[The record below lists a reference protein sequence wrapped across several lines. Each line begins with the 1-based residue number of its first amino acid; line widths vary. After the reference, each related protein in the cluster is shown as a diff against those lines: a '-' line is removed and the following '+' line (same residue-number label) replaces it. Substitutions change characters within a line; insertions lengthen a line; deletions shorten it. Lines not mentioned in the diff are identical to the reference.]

1 VNETKIEKRIR
12 QNLRSARAIGGLDNP
27 NAVALLHGTLAGYSR
42 RGASV
47 SKDVFVGWAA
57 DEGWPADTLPVLREV
72 LLGPFRIA
80 GDDFQTLT
88 GFRRDEADVLLDA
101 LGDSLADPPAH

>member
-1 VNETKIEKRIR
+1 M
-12 QNLRSARAIGGLDNP
+12 
-27 NAVALLHGTLAGYSR
+27 
-42 RGASV
+42 

-57 DEGWPADTLPVLREV
+57 DEGWPADTLPVLRGIALAADNATPSLGELTTSKASDGALLVHLTRDEARLVHAALREV

-80 GDDFQTLT
+80 GDEFQTLT

-101 LGDSLADPPAH
+101 LGESLADPPAQ

>member
-1 VNETKIEKRIR
+1 MCSTT
-12 QNLRSARAIGGLDNP
+12 G
-27 NAVALLHGTLAGYSR
+27 AVTTSKASDGALLVHLTRDEARLAH
-42 RGASV
+42 
-47 SKDVFVGWAA
+47 AA
-57 DEGWPADTLPVLREV
+57 LREV

-101 LGDSLADPPAH
+101 LGESLADPPAH